1 MPTNYGEPGAARRTT
16 EIALFSA
23 GPIGDRHVPILR
35 IVAQTE
41 LTEQELDDAYKSG
54 RLQAAYEH
62 EGRTL
67 AEALWQ
73 HLPGGTI
80 DQLLI
85 ALLKHRASLLV
96 VPYVEPLEVVDVG
109 DPVR

>member
-1 MPTNYGEPGAARRTT
+1 MGSRPTT
-16 EIALFSA
+16 EIALFCA
-23 GPIGDRHVPILR
+23 GPIGAAHVPVLR
-35 IVAQTE
+35 IVAETE
-41 LTEQELDDAYKSG
+41 LTDKELDDAYKAG
-54 RLQAAYEH
+54 RLAAHYRS

-85 ALLKHRASLLV
+85 ALLEHRASLLV
-96 VPYVEPLEVVDVG
+96 VPYVEPLQVVDVG
-109 DPVR
+109 EPIR